1 MIKFKYNS
9 MMILLLLLISCS
21 SDDSNNAVIEEGGNA
36 FFNFETIEIDRSS
49 SQPIVVE
56 LRYQGPKRNQDIM
69 IPYTVSF
76 PSENA
81 AIEGEDFLL
90 PQSDFLTIKRGT
102 AIARVNLLQRVIN
115 NQDAL
120 QNRFV
125 MFNLQPTEGLTIGD
139 ASNMRS
145 SITISLNPAVTPV
158 EIDPNDPLDFI
169 GDKKFSITVENT
181 SLKIPYFSDSEDITD
196 TSDENIKRAIIAL
209 HGSGRNA
216 RGQYENILE
225 AARLESDQL
234 DSFLII
240 APQFLEEEDI
250 NNFALDEEHLYWSSI
265 GWRIGF
271 TSRDED
277 TNPRPERAS
286 SYTVMDAI
294 LENISEYPNLET
306 IVLTGHSA
314 GAQFVN
320 RYSAS
325 SPYPDELIA
334 QGIDIQFVTNNPGS
348 YVYMD
353 DKRKVLGTESIY
365 AVPTSN
371 CPEYNE
377 YRYGLDDLPSYL
389 RNIGGEDVIRDRL
402 AQRKVTY
409 LIGQND
415 NDPNFEG
422 FDDSCNAVL
431 QGRDRFERA
440 INYFGHLIDFY
451 GTVIEQNQKIEIVPG
466 VGHSSNGMY
475 TSEVGR
481 RNIFRN

>member
-1 MIKFKYNS
+1 MIKLKHTII
-9 MMILLLLLISCS
+9 ILLSLLLFSCE
-21 SDDSNNAVIEEGGNA
+21 SDDKVILEEGGNV
-36 FFNFETIEIDRSS
+36 FFNFETIDVERSS
-49 SQPIVVE
+49 SQPLIVE
-56 LRYQGPKRNQDIM
+56 LLYQGPKRNQDIM

-90 PQSDFLTIKRGT
+90 PQSDFFTIKRGT
-102 AIARVNLLQRVIN
+102 AVARVTLLQRVIN

-125 MFNLQPTEGLTIGD
+125 VFNLQPTNGLTIGD
-139 ASNMRS
+139 ASTMRS
-145 SITISLNPAVTPV
+145 SITINLNPAGTP
-158 EIDPNDPLDFI
+158 EETDPNDPRDFI
-169 GDKKFSITVENT
+169 GDKKFVINVGTT
-181 SLKIPYFSDSEDITD
+181 TLKIPYFSDSENIRDTNNGNIT
-196 TSDENIKRAIIAL
+196 RAVIAL

-216 RGQYENILE
+216 SRQYENIME
-225 AARLESDQL
+225 AARLESNQL
-234 DSFLII
+234 DSLLLI

-250 NNFALDEEHLYWSSI
+250 DNFRLDEEHLYWSSV

-271 TSRDED
+271 NSRDEE

-286 SYTVMDAI
+286 SYTVMDSLLAN
-294 LENISEYPNLET
+294 LSKYPNLKT
-306 IVLTGHSA
+306 IVITGHSA

-325 SPYPDELIA
+325 SPYPDELMV
-334 QGIDIQFVTNNPGS
+334 QGVDIQFISNNPGS

-353 DKRKVLGTESIY
+353 NKRKVLGTLNTYEI
-365 AVPTSN
+365 PTVN
-371 CPEYNE
+371 CSGYNE
-377 YRYGLDDLPSYL
+377 YRYGLDDLPTYL
-389 RNIGGEDVIRDRL
+389 RDIGGEDIIRDRL
-402 AQRKVTY
+402 LQRKITY

-422 FDDSCNAVL
+422 FDDSCNAIL

-451 GTVIEQNQKIEIVPG
+451 GIAIEENQKLEIVPG
-466 VGHSSNGMY
+466 IGHSSNGMY